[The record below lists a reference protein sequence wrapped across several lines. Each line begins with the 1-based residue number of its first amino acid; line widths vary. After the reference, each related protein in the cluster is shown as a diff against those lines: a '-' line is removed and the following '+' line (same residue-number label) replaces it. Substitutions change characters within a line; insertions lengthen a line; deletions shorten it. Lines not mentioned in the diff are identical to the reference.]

1 MLKNRVKIELV
12 TLPINKREMKGYC
25 MSEEIKEEVVTSTT
39 ETNEGTQQEVDNKVK
54 QEKVFNQEE
63 VNAMIQQRLARAK
76 KDLPNEEE
84 LKKFR
89 EYQESQ
95 KTELEK
101 LQEQNKLLIQEKEAA
116 IKEVQAAQNKSLIV
130 SSGIQSQYVDYAI
143 FEVSKMVTDEIDF
156 NQALEQFKTNN
167 EHYFNVQPQPKT
179 TSTGLGVNK
188 ISTPNVKEGWEQIL
202 DKKYNL

>member
-1 MLKNRVKIELV
+1 
-12 TLPINKREMKGYC
+12 MKGYC

-39 ETNEGTQQEVDNKVK
+39 EINEGTQEVDNKVK

-101 LQEQNKLLIQEKEAA
+101 LQEQNKLLVQEKEAA
-116 IKEVQAAQNKSLIV
+116 IKEVQAAQNKSLVV

-156 NQALEQFKTNN
+156 NTALEQFKTNN

-188 ISTPNVKEGWEQIL
+188 TTTSSAASSFDEEF
-202 DKKYNL
+202 KKYLKY